1 MTIMETTK
9 MYKNHQTLIPKKI
22 REEYNITEESIL
34 TWEKLND
41 EEIKIKVRRKRNIN
55 ELRGMVKL
63 PYKTNSV
70 ELKRSMYEWKY
81 S

>member
-1 MTIMETTK
+1 MKIMETTK

-70 ELKRSMYEWKY
+70 ELKRSMYE
-81 S
+81 

>member
-1 MTIMETTK
+1 MVSMGSTK

-22 REEYNITEESIL
+22 REEYNINEESIL
-34 TWEKLND
+34 TWEKINE
-41 EEIKIKVRRKRNIN
+41 EEIKIKVRRKRDIR
-55 ELRGMVKL
+55 ELDGLVKL

-70 ELKRSMYEWKY
+70 ELKRSLYEWKY

>member
-1 MTIMETTK
+1 METTK

-41 EEIKIKVRRKRNIN
+41 EEIKIKVRRKRDIT
-55 ELRGMVKL
+55 ELDGLVKL
-63 PYKTNSV
+63 PDKTNSL
-70 ELKRSMYEWKY
+70 ELKRSLYE
-81 S
+81 

>member
-1 MTIMETTK
+1 MKIMETTK

-41 EEIKIKVRRKRNIN
+41 EEIKIKVRRKRDIT
-55 ELRGMVKL
+55 ELDGLVKL
-63 PYKTNSV
+63 PDKTNSV
-70 ELKRSMYEWKY
+70 ELKRSLYE
-81 S
+81 

>member
-1 MTIMETTK
+1 METTK

-70 ELKRSMYEWKY
+70 ELKRSMYE
-81 S
+81 

>member
-1 MTIMETTK
+1 METTK

-41 EEIKIKVRRKRNIN
+41 EEIKIKVRRKRDIT
-55 ELRGMVKL
+55 ELDGLVKL
-63 PYKTNSV
+63 PDKTNSV
-70 ELKRSMYEWKY
+70 ELKRSLYE
-81 S
+81 

>member
-1 MTIMETTK
+1 METTK
-9 MYKNHQTLIPKKI
+9 IYKNHQTLIPKKI

-70 ELKRSMYEWKY
+70 ELKRSMYE
-81 S
+81 

>member
-1 MTIMETTK
+1 MKIMETTK

-41 EEIKIKVRRKRNIN
+41 EEIKIKVRRKRDIT
-55 ELRGMVKL
+55 ELDGLVKL
-63 PYKTNSV
+63 PDKTNSV
-70 ELKRSMYEWKY
+70 ELKRSLYEWKY
-81 S
+81 F

>member
-81 S
+81 F

>member
-1 MTIMETTK
+1 MKIMETTK

-22 REEYNITEESIL
+22 REEYNITENSIL

-70 ELKRSMYEWKY
+70 ELKRSLYE
-81 S
+81 

>member
-1 MTIMETTK
+1 MKIMETTK

-22 REEYNITEESIL
+22 REEYNITENSIL

-70 ELKRSMYEWKY
+70 ELKRSLYEWKY
-81 S
+81 F

>member
-70 ELKRSMYEWKY
+70 ELKRSMYE
-81 S
+81 